1 MSTKADNRL
10 AEFLRRV
17 VAGGNDAAPV
27 DVIFGSDT
35 ENEVQRS
42 AARNFASSVRDM
54 GYVEPAGGTGDD
66 LQRVRVT
73 AQGREWLGEYDARE
87 PTLHPR
93 FSS

>member
-27 DVIFGSDT
+27 DVIFGGDT
-35 ENEVQRS
+35 ANDVQRS
-42 AARNFASSVRDM
+42 MAQSFASSVRDM
-54 GYVEPAGGTGDD
+54 GHIEPAGGSGDD
-66 LQRVRVT
+66 LARVRVT

-93 FSS
+93 FST